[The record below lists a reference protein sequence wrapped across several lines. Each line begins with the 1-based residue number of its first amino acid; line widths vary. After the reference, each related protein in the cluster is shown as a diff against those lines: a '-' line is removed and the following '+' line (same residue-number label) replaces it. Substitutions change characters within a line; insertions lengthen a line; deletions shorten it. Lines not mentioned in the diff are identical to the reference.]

1 MARAARGLRG
11 EARVIQR
18 LGEVFNR
25 LAQRLMP
32 DPFVFALLL
41 TLATFAIGVAWAGAS
56 PMSLVRHWQ
65 EGFFTPALLVFTLQ
79 MCLVL
84 LTGHA
89 LASARP
95 VAAALARLASLPRG
109 PASAAALT
117 AFVASAAALLNWG
130 LGLIVGAL
138 LAREVAR
145 SARARGVAIHY
156 PLVVAAGYTGL
167 LIWHG
172 GLSGS
177 APVGVATAGHFL
189 EKEIGVIPVSRT
201 LLSPLN
207 IVVCAALLAASPAL
221 LALMAPRGDGAGGA
235 GADTGAGAGEGCETA
250 RTSGD
255 AVAGPEGVRG
265 AGDAAAPATL
275 VERLER
281 SRALAL
287 AAGALGAAFLVPHF
301 AGRGLGGLDLNTIIL
316 TFLLTGLLLHG
327 SPRRYAAAI
336 DEATPSASGILL
348 QFPFYFGIMGM
359 MKGAGLIALLAG
371 TFVRICESLARV
383 GVPVDASYSV
393 TTFASACI
401 VALFIPSG
409 GSQWAVQGPI
419 AVEAAQRLGV
429 PISKAVMAVAYGDE
443 YSNMLQPFWALP
455 LLAITGLKAREVIG
469 YTALLM
475 LLVTPIYVVAL
486 AFLR

>member
-1 MARAARGLRG
+1 
-11 EARVIQR
+11 VIQR

-25 LAQRLMP
+25 LARRLMP

-41 TLATFAIGVAWAGAS
+41 TLATFAIGVTWGGAS
-56 PMSLVRHWQ
+56 PLALVRAWQ
-65 EGFFTPALLVFTLQ
+65 EGVFTPALLVFTLQ

-89 LASARP
+89 LASTRP
-95 VAAALARLASLPRG
+95 VAVLLERLASMPRG

-117 AFVASAAALLNWG
+117 ALVACVAGLINWG

-145 SARARGVAIHY
+145 SARARGVAVHY

-189 EKEIGVIPVSRT
+189 EKEIGVVPVTAT

-207 IVVCAALLAASPAL
+207 LAVSGALLVACPIL
-221 LALMAPRGDGAGGA
+221 VALMAPKADAADRG
-235 GADTGAGAGEGCETA
+235 
-250 RTSGD
+250 
-255 AVAGPEGVRG
+255 GPEDARATATAASG
-265 AGDAAAPATL
+265 AEPAAPLMTPPVKPLPLA
-275 VERLER
+275 ERLEH
-281 SRALAL
+281 SRLLAL
-287 AAGALGAAFLVPHF
+287 AGVLLGGAFLVPHF
-301 AGRGLGGLDLNTIIL
+301 AAKGLAGLDLNSIIL
-316 TFLLTGLLLHG
+316 TFLVAGLLLHG
-327 SPRRYAAAI
+327 TPRRYASAI
-336 DEATPSASGILL
+336 DEATPGVSGILL

-359 MKGAGLIALLAG
+359 MKGAGLIALFARS
-371 TFVRICESLARV
+371 FVSLSESLARV
-383 GVPVDASYSV
+383 GVSVEAPYSV
-393 TTFASACI
+393 TTFFAACV

-455 LLAITGLKAREVIG
+455 LLAVTGLKAREIIG
-469 YTALLM
+469 YSALLM
-475 LLVTPIYVVAL
+475 LLVTPIYVVGLAL
-486 AFLR
+486 LR